1 MSPVATL
8 DKETICAQKL
18 AAGIRAQR
26 LRTGWSLE
34 ELAERAGVSRS
45 TLHHLEHGTT
55 QHPRLLTLHR
65 LARAFGVEVEVFA
78 PPGAPLGFGGFGPGG
93 MGSAADSNR
102 AEGSRSSRGGQER
115 GEREESAEGTR
126 QKLAAGGGNLPGRA
140 EPSGGHGP
148 NGMPGGLPAVE
159 PGLFRDWTWADWALW
174 ETHVSSLGEVG
185 LERVREAACEVNRH
199 RETRQQLQAV
209 LGSPLAAVATQLIQT
224 LFDTAC
230 RGLGQVPPA

>member
-8 DKETICAQKL
+8 DSETICARKL

-65 LARAFGVEVEVFA
+65 LAKAFGVEVEVLV
-78 PPGAPLGFGGFGPGG
+78 PPGTPLDFGGLPP
-93 MGSAADSNR
+93 AADSPP
-102 AEGSRSSRGGQER
+102 AEGSRTSRGGREPGDWGAAAER
-115 GEREESAEGTR
+115 ARETTAAAEEN
-126 QKLAAGGGNLPGRA
+126 APGRR
-140 EPSGGHGP
+140 EIPGGVGPSGLA
-148 NGMPGGLPAVE
+148 GGLPAVE
-159 PGLFRDWTWADWALW
+159 PGLFRDWTWADWAWW
-174 ETHVSSLGEVG
+174 ESHLSSLGEGG
-185 LERVREAACEVNRH
+185 LDRVREAASEVNRH

-209 LGSPLAAVATQLIQT
+209 LRSPLAQVATQLIQT

-230 RGLGQVPPA
+230 QGAVRGQVPPA

>member
-8 DKETICAQKL
+8 ESETICAQKL

-65 LARAFGVEVEVFA
+65 LAKAFGVEVEELA
-78 PPGAPLGFGGFGPGG
+78 PSGATWDFSGVGP
-93 MGSAADSNR
+93 AADFSS
-102 AEGSRSSRGGQER
+102 AEGSPASGGSREQGEWGEAAER
-115 GEREESAEGTR
+115 ARG
-126 QKLAAGGGNLPGRA
+126 KMAAGTGNSPGNGVGLGGVG
-140 EPSGGHGP
+140 PSGVA
-148 NGMPGGLPAVE
+148 GGLAAVE
-159 PGLFRDWTWADWALW
+159 PGLFRDWTWADWVLW
-174 ETHVSSLGEVG
+174 ETHLSSLGEAG
-185 LERVREAACEVNRH
+185 LDRVREAACEVNRN

-209 LGSPLAAVATQLIQT
+209 LRSPLAAVATQRIQT

-230 RGLGQVPPA
+230 RGALGGQVPPA